1 MIVHLAVL
9 PRIGAI
15 SDLLDHGVLVI
26 FGPAIVEGGRQ
37 SIGIARTVFHRV
49 RELLENIHAKHE
61 LDIDGEVEVFV
72 TYIVY
77 EATHPVGKP
86 VTDDLALAAPFRHTR
101 YSAHGRC
108 LVRFVCSPDAQAPIA
123 PERAK
128 RLAHTQDS
136 LATEYPVRPRE
147 DVFVVF
153 TQRLDAIF
161 VEVEIERRLPAKNVV
176 SYRRTAQHQLYPPI
190 GDRPNVVAHA
200 LEAG

>member
-37 SIGIARTVFHRV
+37 SIGIARTVFHGM
-49 RELLENIHAKHE
+49 RELLENIHSEHE
-61 LDIDGEVEVFV
+61 LDIHGEVEVFV

-77 EATHPVGKP
+77 EAAHPVGKP
-86 VTDDLALAAPFRHTR
+86 VTDDLALAAPFCHTR

-108 LVRFVCSPDAQAPIA
+108 FVSLVRSPDAQAPIA
-123 PERAK
+123 PERAE
-128 RLAHTQDS
+128 RLAHTQDG
-136 LATEYPVRPRE
+136 LATGYPVRPRE
-147 DVFVVF
+147 DVFIVF

-161 VEVEIERRLPAKNVV
+161 VEVEIKCGLPAKDIIGHG
-176 SYRRTAQHQLYPPI
+176 RTT
-190 GDRPNVVAHA
+190 
-200 LEAG
+200 